1 MAYPERIKI
10 EALERLQHED
20 VTQVSKAL
28 DIPETTLKRWQQ
40 QHHERRAE
48 RLIEKIETL
57 HEQLADDALQLAATM
72 VRLIDDAPLNQ
83 VSSALG
89 VVIDR
94 FLKVED
100 YLKQTVEQHEEKV
113 IRFEYKYPDGSI
125 HGTPPWATDD
135 PERDGAVSG
144 GGVRSSLRQDGDGQD
159 SVGGAGAARR
169 ANLVASAYVHDGE
182 PGLARS
188 ESGAASGY
196 GSGD

>member
-1 MAYPERIKI
+1 MAYAEHIKT

-20 VTQVSKAL
+20 AAQVSAAL
-28 DIPETTLKRWQQ
+28 GVPVATLKRWQQ
-40 QHHERRAE
+40 QHRERRTA
-48 RLIEKIETL
+48 RLLEKIEAL
-57 HEQLADDALQLAATM
+57 HEQLADDALGLAAALA
-72 VRLIDDAPLNQ
+72 RLTDDAPLNQ

-135 PERDGAVSG
+135 PERDDAVQG
-144 GGVRSSLRQDGDGQD
+144 GGVRAALRQNGDGQD
-159 SVGGAGAARR
+159 PAGGASAARR
-169 ANLVASAYVHDGE
+169 ANLVASTYVHDGE
-182 PGLARS
+182 PGLAGL
-188 ESGAASGY
+188 EGDAAAHH